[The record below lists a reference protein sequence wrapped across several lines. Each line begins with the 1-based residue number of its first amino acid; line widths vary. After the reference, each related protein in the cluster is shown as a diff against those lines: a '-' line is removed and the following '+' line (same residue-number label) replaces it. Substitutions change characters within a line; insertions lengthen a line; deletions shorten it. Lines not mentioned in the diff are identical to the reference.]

1 MNAALLPLVAALIAI
16 ILLVIL
22 VTFCRVHPFLSL
34 LIVSISLGL
43 SCQLPPA
50 DVMKQFEKGFG
61 ETLSFVGIVIGL
73 GTMLGGLLVFS
84 GGAERLANAL
94 VSIGGK
100 AWIPWTI
107 FFAALLVGLP
117 LFFEVGF
124 VLLVPLALVI
134 AHKTDTPILK
144 VGLPMLAGLSIAH
157 GLVPPHPAPT
167 LIVSMFH
174 ADMGRTIFYAVLV
187 ALPTG
192 LLAGPTFA
200 VIASNWIK
208 TDSSA
213 LLNALARQSE
223 TSSPGHQRKSEPSLL
238 AVIVAVLLPPVLMM
252 SRSLISAVLPA
263 GNALRFIAEFL
274 GDPVMA
280 LLVALFYAI
289 FVLGLAQGADMGRI
303 LEILN
308 ACLAPVA
315 AIILIVGAGG
325 GFKQMLIA
333 TKIGDMIG
341 HWAAGAHVSPLLLGW
356 SAAALV
362 RIATGSATVA
372 TITGAGIAA
381 PIIQADPTVNK
392 ELMVLATGSGSLI
405 LSHVND
411 AGFWLVKE
419 YFGLTLPETFKSWT
433 VMETIL
439 SVLGLV
445 FSLLLGLVVH

>member
-1 MNAALLPLVAALIAI
+1 
-16 ILLVIL
+16 
-22 VTFCRVHPFLSL
+22 
-34 LIVSISLGL
+34 
-43 SCQLPPA
+43 
-50 DVMKQFEKGFG
+50 
-61 ETLSFVGIVIGL
+61 
-73 GTMLGGLLVFS
+73 
-84 GGAERLANAL
+84 
-94 VSIGGK
+94 
-100 AWIPWTI
+100 
-107 FFAALLVGLP
+107 
-117 LFFEVGF
+117 
-124 VLLVPLALVI
+124 
-134 AHKTDTPILK
+134 
-144 VGLPMLAGLSIAH
+144 
-157 GLVPPHPAPT
+157 
-167 LIVSMFH
+167 
-174 ADMGRTIFYAVLV
+174 
-187 ALPTG
+187 
-192 LLAGPTFA
+192 
-200 VIASNWIK
+200 
-208 TDSSA
+208 
-213 LLNALARQSE
+213 
-223 TSSPGHQRKSEPSLL
+223 
-238 AVIVAVLLPPVLMM
+238 VIVAVLLPPVLMM
-252 SRSLISAVLPA
+252 SRSLISAVLPE
-263 GNALRFIAEFL
+263 GNTLRFIAEFL

-433 VMETIL
+433 LMETIL

>member
-1 MNAALLPLVAALIAI
+1 MNAG
-16 ILLVIL
+16 ILLLLAASIAVIVLVVL
-22 VTFCRVHPFLSL
+22 VTFCRVHPFLAL

-43 SCQLPPA
+43 ACQLPPA
-50 DVMKQFEKGFG
+50 EVIKQFEKGFG

-100 AWIPWTI
+100 KWIPWTM

-134 AHKTDTPILK
+134 AHKTGTPILK

-174 ADMGRTIFYAVLV
+174 ADMGRTIFYAILV

-192 LLAGPTFA
+192 LIAGPAFA
-200 VIASNWIK
+200 MIASHWVK
-208 TDSSA
+208 TDSSSLLTA
-213 LLNALARQSE
+213 LDRQQETGARS
-223 TSSPGHQRKSEPSLL
+223 HDRKSEPSLL
-238 AVIVAVLLPPVLMM
+238 AVVVAVLLPPVLMM
-252 SRSLISAVLPA
+252 SRSLVSAALPQ
-263 GNALRFIAEFL
+263 GSFLRSVSEFL
-274 GDPVMA
+274 GDPVVA

-303 LEILN
+303 LKILN
-308 ACLAPVA
+308 MCLAPVA

-333 TKIGDMIG
+333 TKIGDLIG
-341 HWAAGAHVSPLLLGW
+341 QWAAGAQISPLLLGW

-419 YFGLTLPETFKSWT
+419 YFGLTLPETFKTWT
-433 VMETIL
+433 VMETLL
-439 SVLGLV
+439 SVLGLA
-445 FSLLLGLVVH
+445 FTLLLGMVVH

>member
-16 ILLVIL
+16 IVLVIL

-43 SCQLPPA
+43 ACQLPPA
-50 DVMKQFEKGFG
+50 EVMKQFEKGFG

-100 AWIPWTI
+100 SWIPWTI

-134 AHKTDTPILK
+134 AHQTDTPILK
-144 VGLPMLAGLSIAH
+144 VGLPMLAGLSVAH

-174 ADMGRTIFYAVLV
+174 ADMGRTIFYAILV

-200 VIASNWIK
+200 LIASNWIK
-208 TDSSA
+208 SDRSA
-213 LLNALARQSE
+213 LLNAMARQPE
-223 TSSPGHQRKSEPSLL
+223 TGSTVHERKSEPSLR

-252 SRSLISAVLPA
+252 SRSLISAVLPE
-263 GNALRFIAEFL
+263 GNILRSIAEFL

-280 LLVALFYAI
+280 LLIALFYAI

-303 LEILN
+303 LGILN
-308 ACLAPVA
+308 TSLAPVA

-333 TKIGDMIG
+333 TKIGDLIG

-356 SAAALV
+356 SAAAVV

-381 PIIQADPTVNK
+381 PIIQADPTVNR

-419 YFGLTLPETFKSWT
+419 YFGFSLPETFESWT

-445 FSLLLGLVVH
+445 FTMLLGLVVH

>member
-43 SCQLPPA
+43 ACQLPPA

-61 ETLSFVGIVIGL
+61 ETVSFVGIVIGL

-134 AHKTDTPILK
+134 AHKTD
-144 VGLPMLAGLSIAH
+144 
-157 GLVPPHPAPT
+157 
-167 LIVSMFH
+167 
-174 ADMGRTIFYAVLV
+174 
-187 ALPTG
+187 
-192 LLAGPTFA
+192 
-200 VIASNWIK
+200 
-208 TDSSA
+208 SSA

-223 TSSPGHQRKSEPSLL
+223 TGSPGHERKSEPSLL

-252 SRSLISAVLPA
+252 SRSLISAVLPE
-263 GNALRFIAEFL
+263 GNALRSIAEFL

-289 FVLGLAQGADMGRI
+289 FVLGLAQGADMGRV

-325 GFKQMLIA
+325 GFKQMLI
-333 TKIGDMIG
+333 
-341 HWAAGAHVSPLLLGW
+341 
-356 SAAALV
+356 
-362 RIATGSATVA
+362 
-372 TITGAGIAA
+372 
-381 PIIQADPTVNK
+381 
-392 ELMVLATGSGSLI
+392 ATGSGSLI

>member
-16 ILLVIL
+16 IVLVIL

-43 SCQLPPA
+43 ACQLSPA
-50 DVMKQFEKGFG
+50 EVMKQFEKGFG

-100 AWIPWTI
+100 PWIPWTI

-134 AHKTDTPILK
+134 AHQTDTPILK
-144 VGLPMLAGLSIAH
+144 VGLPMLAGLSVAH

-167 LIVSMFH
+167 LIVSIFH
-174 ADMGRTIFYAVLV
+174 ADMGRTIFYAILV

-200 VIASNWIK
+200 LIASNWIK
-208 TDSSA
+208 TDRSA
-213 LLNALARQSE
+213 LLNAMARQSE
-223 TSSPGHQRKSEPSLL
+223 TGPTVHERKSEPSLR

-252 SRSLISAVLPA
+252 SRSLISALLPE
-263 GNALRFIAEFL
+263 GNILRSIAEFL

-280 LLVALFYAI
+280 LLIALFYAI
-289 FVLGLAQGADMGRI
+289 FALGLAQGADMGRI
-303 LEILN
+303 LGILN
-308 ACLAPVA
+308 TCLAPVA

-333 TKIGDMIG
+333 TKIGDLIG

-381 PIIQADPTVNK
+381 PIIQADPSVNK

-411 AGFWLVKE
+411 AGFW
-419 YFGLTLPETFKSWT
+419 
-433 VMETIL
+433 
-439 SVLGLV
+439 
-445 FSLLLGLVVH
+445 

>member
-16 ILLVIL
+16 IVLVIL

-43 SCQLPPA
+43 ACQLPPA
-50 DVMKQFEKGFG
+50 EVMKQFEKGFG

-100 AWIPWTI
+100 PWIPWTI

-134 AHKTDTPILK
+134 AHQTGTPILK
-144 VGLPMLAGLSIAH
+144 VGLPMLAGLSVAH

-167 LIVSMFH
+167 LIVSIFH
-174 ADMGRTIFYAVLV
+174 ADMGRTIFYAILV

-200 VIASNWIK
+200 LIASNWIK

-213 LLNALARQSE
+213 LLNAMARQPE
-223 TSSPGHQRKSEPSLL
+223 TGSTVHARKSEPSLR

-252 SRSLISAVLPA
+252 SRSLISAVLPE
-263 GNALRFIAEFL
+263 GTILRSIAEFL

-280 LLVALFYAI
+280 LLIALFYAI

-303 LEILN
+303 LGILN
-308 ACLAPVA
+308 TSLAPVA

-333 TKIGDMIG
+333 TKIGDLIG

-356 SAAALV
+356 SAAAVV

-381 PIIQADPTVNK
+381 PIIQADPSVNK

-419 YFGLTLPETFKSWT
+419 YFGFSLPQTFGSWT

-445 FSLLLGLVVH
+445 FTMLLGLVVH

>member
-16 ILLVIL
+16 IVLVIL

-43 SCQLPPA
+43 ACQLPPA
-50 DVMKQFEKGFG
+50 EVMKQFEKGFG

-100 AWIPWTI
+100 SWIPWTI

-134 AHKTDTPILK
+134 AHQTGTPILK
-144 VGLPMLAGLSIAH
+144 VGLPMLAGLSVAH

-167 LIVSMFH
+167 LIVSIFH
-174 ADMGRTIFYAVLV
+174 ADMGRTIFYAILV

-192 LLAGPTFA
+192 LLAGPAFA
-200 VIASNWIK
+200 LIASNWIK

-213 LLNALARQSE
+213 LLNAMSRQPE
-223 TSSPGHQRKSEPSLL
+223 TGPTVHERKSEPSLRS
-238 AVIVAVLLPPVLMM
+238 VIVAVLLPPVLMM
-252 SRSLISAVLPA
+252 SRSLISALLPE
-263 GNALRFIAEFL
+263 GNILRSIAEFL

-280 LLVALFYAI
+280 LLIALFYAI

-303 LEILN
+303 LGILN
-308 ACLAPVA
+308 TSLAPVA

-333 TKIGDMIG
+333 TKIGDLIG

-381 PIIQADPTVNK
+381 PIIQADPSVNK

-419 YFGLTLPETFKSWT
+419 YFGLDLAETFKSWT

-445 FSLLLGLVVH
+445 FTMLLGLVVH

>member
-16 ILLVIL
+16 IVLVIL

-43 SCQLPPA
+43 ACQLPPA
-50 DVMKQFEKGFG
+50 EVMKQFEKGFG

-100 AWIPWTI
+100 SWIPWTI

-134 AHKTDTPILK
+134 AHQTDTPILK
-144 VGLPMLAGLSIAH
+144 VGLPMLAGLSVAH

-174 ADMGRTIFYAVLV
+174 ADMGRTIFYAILV

-200 VIASNWIK
+200 LIASNWIK

-213 LLNALARQSE
+213 LLNAMARQPE
-223 TSSPGHQRKSEPSLL
+223 TGSTVHERKSEPSLR

-252 SRSLISAVLPA
+252 SRSLISAVLPE
-263 GNALRFIAEFL
+263 GNILRSIAEFL

-280 LLVALFYAI
+280 LLIALFYAI

-303 LEILN
+303 LGILN
-308 ACLAPVA
+308 TSLVPVA

-333 TKIGDMIG
+333 TKIGDLIG

-356 SAAALV
+356 SAAAVV

-381 PIIQADPTVNK
+381 PIIQADPSVNK

-419 YFGLTLPETFKSWT
+419 YFGFSLPQTFESWT

-445 FSLLLGLVVH
+445 FTMLLGLVVH

>member
-43 SCQLPPA
+43 ACQLPPA

-263 GNALRFIAEFL
+263 GNAMRFSAEFL
-274 GDPVMA
+274 GDPA
-280 LLVALFYAI
+280 WLF
-289 FVLGLAQGADMGRI
+289 
-303 LEILN
+303 
-308 ACLAPVA
+308 
-315 AIILIVGAGG
+315 
-325 GFKQMLIA
+325 
-333 TKIGDMIG
+333 
-341 HWAAGAHVSPLLLGW
+341 W
-356 SAAALV
+356 
-362 RIATGSATVA
+362 
-372 TITGAGIAA
+372 
-381 PIIQADPTVNK
+381 
-392 ELMVLATGSGSLI
+392 
-405 LSHVND
+405 
-411 AGFWLVKE
+411 
-419 YFGLTLPETFKSWT
+419 
-433 VMETIL
+433 
-439 SVLGLV
+439 
-445 FSLLLGLVVH
+445 